1 MLGRGVVGSRES
13 ELLTS
18 FAEDEG
24 FQFLE
29 GDVTR
34 ANYGYIALHNKI
46 YILWRPSLSFQLM
59 DIENGYLLAKFQSTE
74 DSEKVFSQGPWTLDY
89 KLQSIIG
96 LPEHCNGMVSFAP
109 TLGVLL
115 REKVMPQ
122 KGGEFNSFGWKE
134 LDNDLFIGGR
144 RNGGGISNIWV
155 VGAG

>member
-1 MLGRGVVGSRES
+1 KDKLLGRGVAGSKKS

-34 ANYGYIALHNKI
+34 LVVKWI
-46 YILWRPSLSFQLM
+46 PSINFLDRIHQVLIKDMTTTVLM
-59 DIENGYLLAKFQSTE
+59 DIENENLLAKFQSTE

-96 LPEHCNGMVSFAP
+96 LPEHCNGVVSFAL
-109 TLGVLL
+109 TLGVLVQT
-115 REKVMPQ
+115 EDP
-122 KGGEFNSFGWKE
+122 
-134 LDNDLFIGGR
+134 
-144 RNGGGISNIWV
+144 
-155 VGAG
+155 

>member
-1 MLGRGVVGSRES
+1 KDKLLGRGVVGSRKS

-18 FAEDEG
+18 FVEDEG

-34 ANYGYIALHNKI
+34 LVVKWIPSINFLDRIHQ
-46 YILWRPSLSFQLM
+46 ILIKDMTTTVLM

-96 LPEHCNGMVSFAP
+96 LPEHCNSVVSFAP
-109 TLGVLL
+109 TLGVLVQT
-115 REKVMPQ
+115 EDP
-122 KGGEFNSFGWKE
+122 
-134 LDNDLFIGGR
+134 
-144 RNGGGISNIWV
+144 
-155 VGAG
+155 